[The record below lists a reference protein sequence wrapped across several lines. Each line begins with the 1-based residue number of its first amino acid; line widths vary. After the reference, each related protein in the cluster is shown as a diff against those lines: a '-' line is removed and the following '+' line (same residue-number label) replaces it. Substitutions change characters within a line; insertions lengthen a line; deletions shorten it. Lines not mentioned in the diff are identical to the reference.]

1 MAFEKPIDVAYP
13 IDRLAGEIDD
23 SADLASE
30 GATMR
35 LRTAAPSDAILLAG
49 RSAGDLGVLFRC
61 ST

>member
-1 MAFEKPIDVAYP
+1 MAFEYPIGVAYS

-30 GATMR
+30 GVAMR
-35 LRTAAPSDAILLAG
+35 IRTATPSDAISLAG

-61 ST
+61 SA